1 MIIYKKY
8 NIQTENSY
16 FNPKIIKF
24 YTDYLEKT
32 IGTKPN
38 TYIYVKIS
46 EDYSF
51 YARSN
56 NDNIIEYL
64 YCLDYNENIIK
75 EFINFKLIN

>member
-24 YTDYLEKT
+24 YTNYLEKT

-46 EDYSF
+46 NDYSF

-56 NDNIIEYL
+56 DDNTIIEYL
-64 YCLDYNENIIK
+64 YCLDYNNNII
-75 EFINFKLIN
+75 ENFIKFK